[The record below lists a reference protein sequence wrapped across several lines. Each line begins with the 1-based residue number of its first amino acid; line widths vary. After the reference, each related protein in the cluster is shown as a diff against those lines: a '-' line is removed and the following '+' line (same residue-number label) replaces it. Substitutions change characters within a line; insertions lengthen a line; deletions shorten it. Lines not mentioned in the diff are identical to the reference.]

1 MAIVVLLCLR
11 DNTIGHDYQKSVELL
26 ADRLLPDNIVPT
38 PPLVVRKNGA
48 LLGILNPNESVL
60 HHGCSACVGNLVGRQ
75 DDWWRPKTDRP
86 DGAFALFR
94 SDQQNVELITDLAAS
109 RTIWCAITRDM
120 LVASTSQRAI
130 VSLLRDYQPNREAYS
145 WMLSVGTLGPGLSWD
160 RRIKSLSARTALL
173 LDRST
178 WDLSE
183 TSASIAYEV
192 VERSEEEHEEALT
205 AALRTT
211 FDELDLD
218 PTKWILT
225 LSGGFDTR
233 CILMMLKNRD
243 GLRCATWGLE
253 SALGDRMNDAY
264 IARQVAD
271 FYGLEHTYFRTEISE
286 EDVDTI
292 FRRFLVSGEG
302 RVDRVGAYMD
312 GFEMWKRM
320 YEAGVW
326 GIIRGDALGFTLRGL
341 STPFD
346 VMQVVGAGLLS
357 DYANLMDTGAF
368 GLEEQVWPTRLG
380 RRENESF
387 ASWLSRLGDE
397 YRVTSLWGGLSKL
410 KASYVEIVNPLLS
423 RRVLDATHQ
432 LPDSCRIEKR
442 LFKKIVRSMSPDIPF
457 ARRPAVSNYADI
469 LKSPRVVAH
478 VAAELNTGGARDL
491 LSDDLIDLVLSQM
504 IVDDRRWR
512 SITEPMSSRIK
523 QRVLKR
529 LDALS
534 RKDTPK
540 PMMDFNVMAFRA
552 YIISRMHRILSDD
565 AHALGWIGSKPPDTM
580 GGRNSGRSR

>member
-11 DNTIGHDYQKSVELL
+11 DDTIGQGYQRSVELL
-26 ADRLLPDNIVPT
+26 ADRLLPDNIVANPAM
-38 PPLVVRKNGA
+38 VVRKNGV
-48 LLGILNPNESVL
+48 LLGILNPNDSVL
-60 HHGCSACVGNLVGRQ
+60 YHGCSACVGNLVGHQ
-75 DDWWRPKTDRP
+75 DDWWRPTASIP
-86 DGAFALFR
+86 DGTYALFR
-94 SDQQNVELITDLAAS
+94 SDERNVELVADSAAT
-109 RTIWCAITRDM
+109 RTIWYAITRDM

-130 VSLLRDYQPNREAYS
+130 VSLLRDYQPNRQSYS

-160 RRIKSLSARTALL
+160 RRIKSVTAATALL

-183 TSASIAYEV
+183 KSVPIVYEA
-192 VERSEEEHEEALT
+192 VEGSEDEHKEALT

-211 FDELDLD
+211 FDELDID
-218 PTKWILT
+218 PSKWILT

-243 GLRCATWGLE
+243 GLRCATWGLRA
-253 SALGDRMNDAY
+253 ALRDRMNDAY
-264 IARQVAD
+264 IAREVAD
-271 FYGLEHTYFRTEISE
+271 FYGLEHTYFRTDITE
-286 EDVDTI
+286 ENVDTI
-292 FRRFLVSGEG
+292 LHRFLVSGEG

-341 STPFD
+341 QTPFD

-357 DYANLMDTGAF
+357 DYANLTDTGAF
-368 GLEEQVWPTRLG
+368 GLEEQVWPERLG
-380 RRENESF
+380 KRQNESF
-387 ASWLSRLGDE
+387 ATWLSRLGDE
-397 YRVTSLWGGLSKL
+397 YRASSLWGGLNQL

-423 RRVLDATHQ
+423 RSILDATRQ

-469 LKSPRVVAH
+469 LKSPRVVAR
-478 VAAELNTGGARDL
+478 VAAELNTEGARDL

-523 QRVLKR
+523 QRLLKR

-534 RKDTPK
+534 RKGTPK
-540 PMMDFNVMAFRA
+540 PMMDFNVMAFRT

-580 GGRNSGRSR
+580 GGRSSGRSC